1 MNSTNFVI
9 MYKNIYSVEAEFS
22 PFVLLLK
29 VLSVLVEALIFKI
42 LVKAFR
48 VILINGLKPVPIDD
62 SP

>member
-1 MNSTNFVI
+1 